1 MPRVLQKSDL
11 TLKELCL
18 RSIVSKIDNYWYKD
32 FLDNYYGSIHFMYLL
47 GPFDDLPPDLIHD
60 IWLCLKTRRLLRK
73 HHGYLLI
80 SPYLASLDLAH
91 SEADLGLMLLLAAQ
105 RCFQLQNL
113 DLSHNKLPKE
123 MFSRAV
129 PSLTQLRSLS
139 LAHSSVTDRQVSVV
153 GVYLTQLTGLDLS
166 YCPQLTDLG
175 LLSLVLP
182 QDASGHPDP
191 RCGQLA
197 GRLVRLQLTG
207 SQNLSSAAVAQLLGG
222 CVRTMRVLEFRD
234 TARVVQTLV
243 TGRTA
248 DTRPQLRSLHAGEE
262 SQSETLAVAV
272 AACPHVE
279 HVYLVTAEHN
289 SVECVLALLD
299 LSYLRELH
307 VREDPS
313 LAGGRDHP
321 RLCSVLGPVVA
332 RHGATLVSLN
342 LAEVRGV
349 EVAALCASCPSLVH
363 LALLWN
369 KSYVSSEADITRE
382 WFPKLQTV
390 DLAYIDSEMDN
401 LVEVPTNNLLQ
412 ILRSPLLKSVKICA
426 SMNLSDQCI
435 ENVLAINPLINLEFL
450 ELNKCHEV
458 SFDILE
464 SLLDTENR
472 ISHVR
477 LLKCEQISRRDIE
490 NYKRKVKKWK
500 WNIVIDW
507 T

>member
-1 MPRVLQKSDL
+1 
-11 TLKELCL
+11 
-18 RSIVSKIDNYWYKD
+18 
-32 FLDNYYGSIHFMYLL
+32 
-47 GPFDDLPPDLIHD
+47 
-60 IWLCLKTRRLLRK
+60 
-73 HHGYLLI
+73 
-80 SPYLASLDLAH
+80 
-91 SEADLGLMLLLAAQ
+91 MLL
-105 RCFQLQNL
+105 C
-113 DLSHNKLPKE
+113 
-123 MFSRAV
+123 
-129 PSLTQLRSLS
+129 
-139 LAHSSVTDRQVSVV
+139 
-153 GVYLTQLTGLDLS
+153 
-166 YCPQLTDLG
+166 
-175 LLSLVLP
+175 
-182 QDASGHPDP
+182 

-222 CVRTMRVLEFRD
+222 CVRTMKVLEFRD

-289 SVECVLALLD
+289 SAECVLALLD

-307 VREDPS
+307 VREDPA
-313 LAGGRDHP
+313 LAGGRDQP
-321 RLCSVLGPVVA
+321 PLCSVLGPVVA
-332 RHGATLVSLN
+332 RHGGTLVSLN

-369 KSYVSSEADITRE
+369 KSYVSSDADITRE

-390 DLAYIDSEMDN
+390 DLAYIDSDMDN
-401 LVEVPTNNLLQ
+401 LVEAPTNNLLQ

-435 ENVLAINPLINLEFL
+435 ESVLAINPLVNLEFL

-500 WNIVIDW
+500 WNVVIDW